1 MKNLVFTASLAA
13 LAAVA
18 MAPVTA
24 SAQAIFSE
32 RDVVYNLDTTAGL
45 AATTTQY
52 DNVVTLPAGGGNSIG
67 GAFTFRTGATG
78 VYITTTGGVTTTFP
92 IPPPGTSS
100 ETGSILNDGTGGTFN
115 FGYKTSNGP
124 DFTKSWT
131 RSEVQS
137 GHNVLHFSGGGTGF
151 ADLGAIFV
159 DNIFIT
165 GNWSVLGASAGN
177 HNGLTYDTTNYSLI
191 NNFVYNPVHD
201 WTLLTISTGKFPGGS
216 PGIDFYLVG
225 APVTGGVPE
234 PTTWALM
241 LLGFGGVGAALRSRR
256 RVAASAA

>member
-1 MKNLVFTASLAA
+1 MNRLLLTASLAA
-13 LAAVA
+13 LAAFA
-18 MAPVTA
+18 MAPMTA
-24 SAQAIFSE
+24 SAQAVFSE

-45 AATTTQY
+45 ASTTTQY

-67 GAFTFRTGATG
+67 GAFTFKTGATG

-92 IPPPGTSS
+92 IPPPGTAV
-100 ETGSILNDGTGGTFN
+100 ETGDVRNDGTGGTFE

-124 DFTKSWT
+124 DFGTSWT
-131 RSEVQS
+131 RSEVQF

-151 ADLGAIFV
+151 DDLGAIFV

-165 GNWSVLGASAGN
+165 GNWSALGASAGN
-177 HNGLTYDTTNYSLI
+177 HTGLTYDTANYSLI
-191 NNFVYNPVHD
+191 NDFVYNPTHN

-216 PGIDFYLVG
+216 PGINFFLVG
-225 APVTGGVPE
+225 GSVPE

-256 RVAASAA
+256 RVAVATA